1 MADTYSKKEREK
13 KKARKRK
20 EKEMKRE
27 ARKDS
32 ETSGGLENMMAYVDE
47 NGVIRDTPPDP
58 NKKKEINA
66 KNIELGVPKKEAE
79 EFDPIIEG
87 TIIYFDD
94 SKGYGFIKAPDDE
107 NIFVHHSNVNGEPA
121 QGKKVTFEKEKGPKG
136 WVAVRVN
143 VLEKS

>member
-13 KKARKRK
+13 KKALKRK
-20 EKEMKRE
+20 EKELKRE
-27 ARKDS
+27 AKKDS
-32 ETSGGLENMMAYVDE
+32 ESSGNLEDMMAYVDE

-58 NKKKEINA
+58 TKKKEVKA
-66 KNIELGVPKKEAE
+66 KNIELGVPKREKEE
-79 EFDPIIEG
+79 IDPILEG

-94 SKGYGFIKAPDDE
+94 SKGYGFIKSPDDE
-107 NIFVHHSNVNGEPA
+107 NIFVHHSNINGEPT

-143 VLEKS
+143 VL